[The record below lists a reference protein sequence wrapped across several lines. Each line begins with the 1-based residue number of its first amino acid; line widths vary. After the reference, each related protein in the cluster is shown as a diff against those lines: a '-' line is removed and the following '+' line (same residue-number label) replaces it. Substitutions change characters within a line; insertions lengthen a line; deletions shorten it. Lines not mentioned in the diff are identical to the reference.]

1 VAGKTRAKRILF
13 PLGEKE
19 LSSVQERLLHIPLR
33 LAKAGFSV
41 DIVTYKKDLYEK
53 AESFFKDAA
62 NITLKLMKSM
72 PLVWSPQQRDDFVK
86 IFIKHTF
93 DLYIP
98 GTDMKYWKTAAFDDF
113 RGHVSSHA
121 FSGLEGSYDL
131 LLMPVPSSDEPPSTD
146 CDVFYSTVVF
156 FAKENNIAT
165 AGMQIYP
172 ISHTPLIFLRAFDYF
187 IVKETF
193 EKEYY
198 VNHGIEDDRIFI
210 LDAHEEN
217 YCLST
222 VEDTYKNLMFS
233 DQISIER
240 DEIGVL
246 IVNHSKFRPQIKEI
260 IEALSEL
267 NIKKSIFFQ
276 KRGYH
281 IRELSEDQIVDELI
295 RPVLAKAGG
304 RHYIVQEGAL
314 VKVLMPCDV
323 IIAPVY
329 IIPLSFAVQHDK
341 CSIVYNPLK
350 KAMQFQDGVLFLNNK
365 KSIMETVMA
374 YFERK
379 QNLTYISDIVK
390 RITG

>member
-1 VAGKTRAKRILF
+1 MAGKARAKRILF

-19 LSSVQERLLHIPLR
+19 NSSVQERLLHLPLR
-33 LAKAGFSV
+33 LAKEGFSV
-41 DIVTYKKDLYEK
+41 DVVTYKKDLYEK
-53 AESFFKDAA
+53 AESFFKNTA
-62 NITLKLMKSM
+62 NITLKLMKSV
-72 PLVWSPQQRDDFVK
+72 PLVWPPHQRDDFVK
-86 IFIKHTF
+86 IFIRHTF
-93 DLYIP
+93 DLYMP

-113 RGHVSSHA
+113 RGHVSSQA

-131 LLMPVPSSDEPPSTD
+131 LLMPIPSSDEPPSTD

-156 FAKENNIAT
+156 FAKENNIST
-165 AGMQIYP
+165 AGLQIYP
-172 ISHTPLIFLRAFDYF
+172 ISHTPLIFLRSFDYF
-187 IVKETF
+187 IVKEEF

-198 VNHGIEDDRIFI
+198 INHGIEDSRIFI
-210 LDAHEEN
+210 LDGHEEN

-222 VEDTYKNLMFS
+222 VEDIYKNLMFS

-267 NIKKSIFFQ
+267 NIKKSIYFQ

-281 IRELSEDQIVDELI
+281 VRELSEDQIVDELI
-295 RPVLAKAGG
+295 RPALAKAGG
-304 RHYIVQEGAL
+304 KHYIVQEGAL
-314 VKVLMPCDV
+314 VKVLMPCDI

-341 CSIVYNPLK
+341 CAIVYNPLK
-350 KAMQFQDGVLFLNNK
+350 KAVQFQDGVLFLNNK

-374 YFERK
+374 YFEKK
-379 QNLTYISDIVK
+379 QKRTYISDIVE
-390 RITG
+390 RIIG